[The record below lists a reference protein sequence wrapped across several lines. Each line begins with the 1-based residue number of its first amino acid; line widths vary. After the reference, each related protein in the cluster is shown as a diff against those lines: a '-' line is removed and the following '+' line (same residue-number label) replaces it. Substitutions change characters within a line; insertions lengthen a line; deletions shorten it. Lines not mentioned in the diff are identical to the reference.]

1 MSAAPPESQRG
12 TPGATRTPPASGGVS
27 AALLSRATIGPGIV
41 DLYFAMRDPPRLQF
55 RAGQFVSIGL
65 GGNGNG
71 KGKGMEGAPGERGA
85 APGLVARRSYSIASP
100 SDAGDRLRFII
111 KVIPNGAAS
120 DFLMSLSPGDEVR
133 MTGPHGFFVL
143 DAQHAGDVIFGA
155 TGTGVSAVMPML
167 HELAAQPE
175 PGRRVL
181 YWGVRH
187 EEDLFAR
194 AEIEDLCRQARCDLR
209 LFLTRPGPGWAG
221 GQGRITAAV
230 LDEYKKLPDPASPT
244 FYLVGNGTM
253 IAELKRGLIALG
265 VNRKKQIRTE
275 AFFD

>member
-1 MSAAPPESQRG
+1 VSTA
-12 TPGATRTPPASGGVS
+12 TPPASGALS
-27 AALLSRATIGPGIV
+27 AALVSRAIIGPGIV
-41 DLYFAMRDPPRLQF
+41 DLCFAMRDPSRLRF
-55 RAGQFVSIGL
+55 RAGQFVSVALRGNEAAS
-65 GGNGNG
+65 GGS
-71 KGKGMEGAPGERGA
+71 AP
-85 APGLVARRSYSIASP
+85 APLQTARRSYSIASR
-100 SDAGDRLRFII
+100 SDAGERLRFII
-111 KVIPNGAAS
+111 KVIPNGVAS
-120 DFLMSLSPGDEVR
+120 DFLMSLSPGEEVR

-143 DAQHAGDVIFGA
+143 DAEHAGDVVFGA

-187 EEDLFAR
+187 EDDFFAR
-194 AEIEDLCRQARCDLR
+194 AEIEDLCRRARCELR
-209 LFLTRPGPGWAG
+209 LFVTRPGSGWSG

-230 LDEYKKLPDPASPT
+230 LDDYKKLPDPTSPT

-253 IAELKRGLIALG
+253 IAELKRELIALG